1 MLSHN
6 GSVTEPMKY
15 SVWNDDLFQTLE
27 NGDYYLELLNNTSL
41 CMHNLTHTCEG
52 GKHKGKILCG
62 TNRLNGEAPPLS
74 SSQMKNH
81 MRMHLCT
88 RTSSHD

>member
-52 GKHKGKILCG
+52 AKHKGKILRG
-62 TNRLNGEAPPLS
+62 TSFKRRS
-74 SSQMKNH
+74 SSINLQSNEEPYENASVYKNK
-81 MRMHLCT
+81 LT
-88 RTSSHD
+88 